1 MERRDGSVLLILLDR
16 LLATLAGLLCVALL
30 AVVTAGIVTRALN
43 APLAWT
49 DELSGF
55 LMVWLACTGWM
66 MATRRNAHIRIRVF
80 QDRLPAGAWR
90 TTESVIQVAMVLLGS
105 VVAWKSLHLID
116 VNSDVEA
123 VTLPIATAW
132 LYVPLVPAGLMTA
145 AHGLAELV
153 RPFKPAEAN
162 EKILT

>member
-1 MERRDGSVLLILLDR
+1 MLRLLDR
-16 LLATLAGLLCVALL
+16 LLAVIAGALAVTLLG
-30 AVVTAGIVTRALN
+30 VVTAGIISRALN
-43 APLAWT
+43 APFAWT

-66 MATRRNAHIRIRVF
+66 MATRRNAHIRIRIL
-80 QDRLPAGAWR
+80 QDRLPGPAWR
-90 TTESVIQVAMVLLGS
+90 ATESAIQLAMVVLGAI
-105 VVAWKSLHLID
+105 VAWKSLHLID

-153 RPFKPAEAN
+153 RPYQPAEAN